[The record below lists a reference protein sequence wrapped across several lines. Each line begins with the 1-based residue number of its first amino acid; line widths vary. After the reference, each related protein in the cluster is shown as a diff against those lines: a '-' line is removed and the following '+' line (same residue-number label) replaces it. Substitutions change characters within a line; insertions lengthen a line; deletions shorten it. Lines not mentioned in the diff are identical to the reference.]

1 MYKFTNK
8 VKTRVD
14 ELYNKILLLS
24 RNKLLYS
31 RLGLNDTF
39 YNRIILIFIHISFI
53 FIKIKQN
60 NNKIYKV
67 FNQKTFDLI
76 FKKIE
81 INLREVGHGDTTINK
96 NMKLLVKTFYNILLN
111 CENYKNKSS
120 EKKIVFFNK
129 YFDIN
134 VDNKNTHNTHL
145 LGYFDKYQT
154 FCLDL
159 SIESVLKGDINFNY
173 K

>member
-129 YFDIN
+129 YLDIN

>member
-8 VKTRVD
+8 VKTSVD

-39 YNRIILIFIHISFI
+39 YNRIILIFMHISFI

-60 NNKIYKV
+60 NDKIYKV

-81 INLREVGHGDTTINK
+81 INLREVGHGDTVINK
-96 NMKLLVKTFYNILLN
+96 NMKSLVKTFYNILIN

-120 EKKIVFFNK
+120 EKKIIFFNK
-129 YFDIN
+129 YLDIN
-134 VDNKNTHNTHL
+134 VGNKNTYNTHL